1 MPTETAVIIAGIV
14 LMFAVFA
21 VALAWADYYTR
32 NVRVSGALYFHEPNS
47 KQ

>member
-21 VALAWADYYTR
+21 VTLAWADYYTR
-32 NVRVSGALYFHEPNS
+32 NARVPGALYFHEPDS